1 MVGYFLIT
9 QHKNKLLGDGLQIL
23 VKVICHD
30 LNNFEHNFFFLFLFE
45 TLLWKFGDVLD
56 QQQSKLYDLVLI
68 QNPEV
73 EEFAKGLQVHVEGT
87 VNDFVD
93 DRFFSYF

>member
-1 MVGYFLIT
+1 MILIISST
-9 QHKNKLLGDGLQIL
+9 I
-23 VKVICHD
+23 
-30 LNNFEHNFFFLFLFE
+30 FFLFLFE

-93 DRFFSYF
+93 DRFLVISKM